1 MASGET
7 NLEFRVKVGGLN
19 ELGQLRASVLKLK
32 AGTIEVKDASMML
45 ANAFPKLEG
54 TAKDLQK
61 IFFGQATTMK
71 MLVRNNKVFRNEIRS
86 QVGGLKAA
94 RKETTLGSAAWRT
107 YSKQIVIARKQ
118 MSGLPLRK
126 LGTDLRNVTNLMLKK
141 SKDLQWVGRQ
151 MIVGITAPLGIMLRS
166 SLQAFEAFEKQF
178 VRTTKILGLT
188 GKDADD
194 LRGRMHDLSTELGVS
209 RSIVAGLTS
218 DYAQMGKKMLGGG
231 DDLAHTAS
239 MYAELTLKLEHVGQV
254 SAQVGRDF
262 VANIAGIIGDTHR
275 ATGEVD
281 AFGKEIMEL
290 VPKIDTVRGILAKF
304 NLVENMTALS
314 LKDLAEA
321 FPQVSPAAKAA
332 GIDLVFLSGV
342 IGGMRQSGLNA
353 TESAHAL
360 KFALQR
366 MVNPTSKV
374 VQLSEQLGAAL
385 GSEFHKDLGIGN
397 MMLFKLAENMQLIK
411 EHGSDEEALVYLG
424 ELVGKRQ
431 ASRIYATT
439 LALRSFGE
447 NVDEV
452 GQIFSRIGQVDIGN
466 RIAGTVDDTELRA
479 QFASI
484 FEGGIEAIDA
494 FLLDVHKVDVEMKK
508 IVTAE
513 GLENT
518 GMLNAS
524 QEAQA
529 LALSLENTAKSQL
542 SATERSYALNTALKD
557 LSPPMKAMVIDFMG
571 ATSAGQQF
579 VTEFEAVMG
588 GPAMMMQTVRG
599 DIRNLLLDI
608 GTVFFDTI
616 KDIIP
621 KIREWIQAMQNTSP
635 AVKKLILGI
644 GLLAAALGPIAFIF
658 GQAAVGISSI
668 GRVAAGVLPKM
679 KDLTRSLLLSKA
691 MAGENLPAL
700 RRFGSGWVQV
710 GGRVKSAG
718 KSIKDTFKAIR
729 SDQSVMQSG
738 FQDFQNASR
747 NVLSGGGAAG
757 AAGVIPADA
766 MHGPA
771 MPAPLADST
780 KKYKQSYK
788 AQEKALRDS
797 RRASQNILKNSADDV
812 DRWGRKVKG
821 RYKNTT
827 KGVKDQSSKIASF
840 IKGFKKTTVQQQ
852 VPSRGITNLT
862 GLPAKGTGGQFMKG
876 VQKRPSVDAMKKVM
890 MKPLM
895 GITKAVGK
903 VGEKAIAAGAAMKKG
918 FMHPLKTIKAGM
930 FATFRGSFR
939 MIRAQSILSATVF
952 KLAWKASLKAVKIAM
967 MTTGIMAIMIILGAA
982 IMYIVQNLGVFK
994 KAAGNA
1000 FATLKVAWNNIV
1012 QVFKEIGQIFFD
1024 IFEDIFGKKSKEGGQ
1039 AVEDSMSGVASV
1051 LQGVANVA
1059 LWFSRIFRKV
1069 FLTILPPIIRGV
1081 LTVVKWVADG
1091 IGVILRWLADNWRT
1105 IAKVVIEVVYWI
1117 VKILEYLVDTVL
1129 IIVVGIVKAIQF
1141 LAKPFFWI
1149 VNEVIIPVFQIWF
1162 SIMDKLLE
1170 VVIFVVREVV
1180 KAFLWLGDK
1189 LEGVMNSIIDGIDKL
1204 GGWLNT
1210 ITGGLIGWDIEFR
1223 LGGEMERLR
1232 SGADDFFETV
1242 QAGRESIN
1250 EWVQGDSLENAGKA
1264 IASGLDSGL
1273 QSVSNL
1279 LTDIVGVD
1287 MAPAVRDALT
1297 GVVEGADFAG
1307 QLTDAHIQGAED
1319 AADEV
1324 ADVYADATAAAA
1336 SEMAAAL
1343 EEELR
1348 KVQSTWVS
1356 KVKTKF
1362 QKEMKK
1368 IADSAMKAFQAYG
1381 QVYLAAYDTRIAAVN
1396 ETIKAEKELTKTVE
1410 YETARREMISRMA
1423 LDKEN
1428 FLRNR
1433 ALAIYEGRIED
1444 ARNIS
1449 VKFSMSSKKSEQ
1461 GVTKLDD
1468 NRSQH
1473 LLSMKRKAL
1482 IDEIQEAK
1490 KHASDLI
1497 AIQKEILDEELA
1509 LLQEKLPQSAE
1520 EWQTYVDTIN
1530 EKLKTGM
1537 AAAFGPNAAA
1547 ANSVAEFAQIVDD
1560 ELRGKFGDMFDDA
1573 GVIDEKVTNVG
1584 PIVQR
1589 QVDGWLETFETFHT
1603 NAAGEMTRMF
1613 DEVEKAWID
1622 DLNWEIIAFGWAEG
1636 RDLLLSTIL
1645 PLVTELDL
1653 LKNGAIDA
1661 VDAMADGVEASVD
1674 RINTAVSSVDPS
1686 PLGFGGGNTGD
1697 PGQRGGTGPLWTDNL
1712 RGRRDFTNL
1721 DTGAGIGSSAGWG
1734 TGGAGRIPGGFGS
1747 GLQSTG
1753 IGSGFLGSGIGAP
1766 TPDFTNT
1773 PEMTMGYNVFPSI
1786 PSLISDPYGDTPHY
1800 GSRPGWEGFSD
1811 VKDWLFGS
1819 KYKFNGGLINAQY
1832 GKYLDG
1838 FQSSMVPV
1846 MAHGGEY
1853 VMNARA
1859 VQNIG
1864 LSKLESMNH
1873 TKNYQGGGGSGTN
1886 IFVENFIGEPEWFEG
1901 MMGEYNVNVAP
1912 KNERSRGLESRKI
1925 SSMADNNRRGRV

>member
-1 MASGET
+1 M
-7 NLEFRVKVGGLN
+7 
-19 ELGQLRASVLKLK
+19 
-32 AGTIEVKDASMML
+32 
-45 ANAFPKLEG
+45 
-54 TAKDLQK
+54 
-61 IFFGQATTMK
+61 
-71 MLVRNNKVFRNEIRS
+71 
-86 QVGGLKAA
+86 
-94 RKETTLGSAAWRT
+94 
-107 YSKQIVIARKQ
+107 
-118 MSGLPLRK
+118 
-126 LGTDLRNVTNLMLKK
+126 
-141 SKDLQWVGRQ
+141 
-151 MIVGITAPLGIMLRS
+151 
-166 SLQAFEAFEKQF
+166 
-178 VRTTKILGLT
+178 
-188 GKDADD
+188 
-194 LRGRMHDLSTELGVS
+194 
-209 RSIVAGLTS
+209 
-218 DYAQMGKKMLGGG
+218 
-231 DDLAHTAS
+231 
-239 MYAELTLKLEHVGQV
+239 
-254 SAQVGRDF
+254 
-262 VANIAGIIGDTHR
+262 
-275 ATGEVD
+275 
-281 AFGKEIMEL
+281 
-290 VPKIDTVRGILAKF
+290 
-304 NLVENMTALS
+304 
-314 LKDLAEA
+314 
-321 FPQVSPAAKAA
+321 
-332 GIDLVFLSGV
+332 
-342 IGGMRQSGLNA
+342 
-353 TESAHAL
+353 
-360 KFALQR
+360 
-366 MVNPTSKV
+366 
-374 VQLSEQLGAAL
+374 
-385 GSEFHKDLGIGN
+385 
-397 MMLFKLAENMQLIK
+397 
-411 EHGSDEEALVYLG
+411 
-424 ELVGKRQ
+424 
-431 ASRIYATT
+431 
-439 LALRSFGE
+439 
-447 NVDEV
+447 
-452 GQIFSRIGQVDIGN
+452 
-466 RIAGTVDDTELRA
+466 
-479 QFASI
+479 
-484 FEGGIEAIDA
+484 
-494 FLLDVHKVDVEMKK
+494 
-508 IVTAE
+508 
-513 GLENT
+513 
-518 GMLNAS
+518 
-524 QEAQA
+524 
-529 LALSLENTAKSQL
+529 
-542 SATERSYALNTALKD
+542 
-557 LSPPMKAMVIDFMG
+557 
-571 ATSAGQQF
+571 
-579 VTEFEAVMG
+579 
-588 GPAMMMQTVRG
+588 
-599 DIRNLLLDI
+599 
-608 GTVFFDTI
+608 
-616 KDIIP
+616 
-621 KIREWIQAMQNTSP
+621 
-635 AVKKLILGI
+635 
-644 GLLAAALGPIAFIF
+644 
-658 GQAAVGISSI
+658 
-668 GRVAAGVLPKM
+668 
-679 KDLTRSLLLSKA
+679 
-691 MAGENLPAL
+691 
-700 RRFGSGWVQV
+700 
-710 GGRVKSAG
+710 
-718 KSIKDTFKAIR
+718 
-729 SDQSVMQSG
+729 
-738 FQDFQNASR
+738 
-747 NVLSGGGAAG
+747 
-757 AAGVIPADA
+757 
-766 MHGPA
+766 
-771 MPAPLADST
+771 
-780 KKYKQSYK
+780 
-788 AQEKALRDS
+788 
-797 RRASQNILKNSADDV
+797 
-812 DRWGRKVKG
+812 
-821 RYKNTT
+821 
-827 KGVKDQSSKIASF
+827 
-840 IKGFKKTTVQQQ
+840 
-852 VPSRGITNLT
+852 
-862 GLPAKGTGGQFMKG
+862 
-876 VQKRPSVDAMKKVM
+876 
-890 MKPLM
+890 
-895 GITKAVGK
+895 
-903 VGEKAIAAGAAMKKG
+903 
-918 FMHPLKTIKAGM
+918 
-930 FATFRGSFR
+930 
-939 MIRAQSILSATVF
+939 
-952 KLAWKASLKAVKIAM
+952 KAVKIAM